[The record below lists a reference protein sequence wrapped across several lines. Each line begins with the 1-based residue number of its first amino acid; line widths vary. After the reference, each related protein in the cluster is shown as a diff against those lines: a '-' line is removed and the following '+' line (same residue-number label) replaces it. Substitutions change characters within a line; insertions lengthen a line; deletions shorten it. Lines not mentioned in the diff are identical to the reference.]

1 MWEKIRANSA
11 YVYLGIIVIGYLSYT
26 IYIYGFDELILG
38 YFRAEDDYD
47 LTGPGGLYFYPY
59 LNVLLIPLLGSLYF
73 IAHLYFTGSKY
84 AKLAGQIFTV
94 LLIGILIY
102 LRKNM

>member
-38 YFRAEDDYD
+38 YFKAEDDYWPEGK
-47 LTGPGGLYFYPY
+47 TWNILYYDF
-59 LNVLLIPLLGSLYF
+59 LIIPLFGSLIW
-73 IAHLYFTGSKY
+73 IAYLHFTDSKY
-84 AKLAGQIFTV
+84 AKFAGQIFAI
-94 LLIGILIY
+94 LLVVFLIY
-102 LRKNM
+102 LRKNL